1 MFECDIG
8 QWALKQTRLI
18 TPRTTLEG
26 ETINER
32 LNDESTSIDS
42 DNLIDMAA
50 EGIFPNH
57 EHGIEVQPQ
66 VPRLLIRVLTI
77 FPKELIAEISPR
89 SDRIRKTARLP
100 MLSLLCCTGVLAGYS
115 AVLFKYF
122 AELLV
127 AGQSIKVAA
136 MSFSILAVALFTNF
150 LQLIF
155 LNISMKYYDQLDVIP
170 VFMTAFLVF
179 GIVCGLIFFNEVD
192 SYTWGSG
199 AGILGGC
206 LLCIG
211 GIALIVM
218 KNAKVEK
225 KNVRSGSEASWQSL
239 DELQEQRQLLLKF
252 LDNEGNMDNIEIS

>member
-1 MFECDIG
+1 MVYLNVFLQQIKKLEADIG

-18 TPRTTLEG
+18 TPRNTVPG

-42 DNLIDMAA
+42 ENLIDGFA
-50 EGIFPNH
+50 EGIMPTQ
-57 EHGIEVQPQ
+57 EHGIEVEPQ

-77 FPKELIAEISPR
+77 FPKDLILEISPS
-89 SDRIRKTARLP
+89 SDRIRKSARLP
-100 MLSLLCCTGVLAGYS
+100 MVSLLCCTGLLAGYS

-122 AELLV
+122 AELV
-127 AGQSIKVAA
+127 VGGKSIKVAA
-136 MSFSILAVALFTNF
+136 LSFPILAAALFTNF

-170 VFMTAFLVF
+170 VFMTSFLVF
-179 GIVCGLIFFNEVD
+179 GIVCGLIFFNEIE

-206 LLCIG
+206 LLCIA
-211 GIALIVM
+211 GIALIVL
-218 KNAKVEK
+218 KNAKVAK
-225 KNVRSGSEASWQSL
+225 KNVRSNSEASWQSL
-239 DELQEQRQLLLKF
+239 DELTEQR
-252 LDNEGNMDNIEIS
+252 